1 MSDSNATLE
10 PCPFCGGEAETWDG
24 AGPWHVVCTEC
35 GTIGSP
41 CLSEA
46 EAIEAWNTRAER
58 TCHNVH
64 EYRDSNGVL
73 HCDARIF
80 KCSECG
86 FKANDFYGDDEQ
98 SFPRYCPNCGA
109 RVVG

>member
-1 MSDSNATLE
+1 MSELL

-46 EAIEAWNTRAER
+46 EAIEAWNSRAER
-58 TCHNVH
+58 TC
-64 EYRDSNGVL
+64 EFTPEGMMDDRLWFACSKCGGYITTDYGMPKYCT
-73 HCDARIF
+73 HCGC
-80 KCSECG
+80 K
-86 FKANDFYGDDEQ
+86 
-98 SFPRYCPNCGA
+98 
-109 RVVG
+109 VVGE